1 MRISDWSSDV
11 CSSDLRPERGLLAI
25 RKDLGLFANLRPALA
40 FDELADASSL
50 KREVIEGLDILILRE
65 LTGDIYFGQPRGRR
79 TTADGAAEGYD
90 TMHYSAPEVERLAR
104 EIGRAHA

>member
-1 MRISDWSSDV
+1 MRHPRSLPVLTHSFPTRRSSV
-11 CSSDLRPERGLLAI
+11 V
-25 RKDLGLFANLRPALA
+25 LGLFANRGHALA
-40 FDELADASSL
+40 VDERADASSL

-90 TMHYSAPEVERLAR
+90 TMHYSAPEVERIAR